1 MTDDVRKQSAEAAA
15 LCADAELVDALLGGT
30 KTMRAAGEKYL
41 PKWPNED
48 ADAHKARL
56 AVATLFPAFPRTV
69 EILASKPFS
78 KALSLSEDVPE
89 KIKTI
94 CDDIDLQGRDLHSF
108 GSALCEAAIAHG
120 FRGILVDGPVTRD
133 KDGKQ
138 LLVTVADE
146 KAAGLRPHF
155 VEIRATQI
163 LGWLPKNGSLNA
175 GLTQLRLLESYSEPN
190 GVFDTVERE
199 QVRVLTIGGWAI
211 WRKKSVNGK
220 DSWYEHDKG
229 PTTFKTIPFVAC
241 YGKRT
246 GFMAAKPPMLE
257 LCHANVEHWQ
267 TKSDRQNALHV
278 LSVPIL
284 FTKMLGK
291 SVITVGTGS
300 AVKAES
306 PDADMKFVEMDGAAV
321 EAGRKVLTDLED
333 QMRQA
338 GAELLV
344 VTPGNKTEIQTTAD
358 NEQGACTLHKIAKN
372 LEDALN
378 QALQL
383 AAEWMGEASGGH
395 CSVYRD
401 FGAATLAEAS
411 AELLLKTA
419 QAGKM
424 SDESLFDEYKR
435 RGLRAPEATWEQEQ
449 ERLTAQGPVL
459 AEV

>member
-30 KTMRAAGEKYL
+30 KTMRAAGEKHL

-48 ADAHKARL
+48 SEAHKARL
-56 AVATLFPAFPRTV
+56 AVATLFPAFARTV

-78 KALSLSEDVPE
+78 KALTLGEDVPE
-89 KIKTI
+89 KIKAIT
-94 CDDIDLQGRDLHSF
+94 DDIDLQGRDLHSF
-108 GSALCEAAIAHG
+108 ASALCEAALAHG

-133 KDGKQ
+133 KDGNQMYK
-138 LLVTVADE
+138 TMADE
-146 KAAGLRPHF
+146 RTANLRPHF
-155 VEIRATQI
+155 VEIRAGQI
-163 LGWLPKNGSLNA
+163 LGWLPKNGSLNS
-175 GLTQLRLLESYSEPN
+175 GLTQLRLLETYSEPN
-190 GVFDTVERE
+190 GAFDTVERE

-211 WRKKSVNGK
+211 WRKRVENNKETWFEAESGTN
-220 DSWYEHDKG
+220 
-229 PTTFKTIPFVAC
+229 TFKTIPFVAV

-246 GFMAAKPPMLE
+246 GFMAAKVPMLD

-284 FTKMLGK
+284 FTKGLGT

-300 AVKAES
+300 AVKSEN
-306 PDADMKFVEMDGAAV
+306 PNADMKYVEITGAAV
-321 EAGRKVLTDLED
+321 EAGRKVLLDLED

-344 VTPGNKTEIQTTAD
+344 VTPGNKTEVQTTAD

-378 QALQL
+378 QALQI
-383 AAEWMGEASGGH
+383 AAEWMGEANGGH
-395 CSVYRD
+395 CSIYRD

-411 AELLLKTA
+411 AELLLKTT

-424 SDESLFDEYKR
+424 SDESLFEEYKR
-435 RGLRAPEATWEQEQ
+435 RGLRSPDATWEQEQ
-449 ERLTAQGPVL
+449 ERLAEQGPVL
-459 AEV
+459 AVV